1 MIAMETPEMRILGKG
16 RYQVAMLAAAIVVGL
31 VGEAGAWSYGSW
43 GSYGSAGSYGYS
55 SYGSYG
61 SGGSYGSYGRVGVIG
76 RIRMR
81 HAARH
86 SYGSY
91 GSYGSS
97 ASYGSYASVSYG
109 SSGSY
114 GSYGSSGSSGSY
126 GGASYSVPVETGCDG
141 CSESTTTDPVLES
154 TGSAVIEV
162 TVPSGAK
169 VFVNDKETTSPGGSR
184 SYVSNNL
191 QAGQTYLYKF
201 RVEFVQD
208 GKTVVKNES
217 VKLSAGDRVALSFG
231 ASDEPQLSS
240 ASGTKTQLTI
250 TVPENAKVFLAGS
263 PTDQTGTVRTYAT
276 HRLSEGQTWAD
287 YTVRVEAE
295 VNGKTEVREETLTV
309 TGGESYELAFDFEN
323 EVDQLAAK

>member
-1 MIAMETPEMRILGKG
+1 MRILGKG
-16 RYQVAMLAAAIVVGL
+16 RYQVAMLAAALVIGI

-43 GSYGSAGSYGYS
+43 GAYGSAGSYGYS
-55 SYGSYG
+55 SYASYGSGGSYGSYGRIGILGRIHMRHAARHSYGSYG
-61 SGGSYGSYGRVGVIG
+61 SGGSYGSY
-76 RIRMR
+76 
-81 HAARH
+81 
-86 SYGSY
+86 
-91 GSYGSS
+91 
-97 ASYGSYASVSYG
+97 ASVSYG
-109 SSGSY
+109 GYGSCGSSGGY

-126 GGASYSVPVETGCDG
+126 GGATYSAPVESGCEG
-141 CSESTTTDPVLES
+141 CTESTTTDPALQTTS
-154 TGSAVIEV
+154 SAVIEV
-162 TVPSGAK
+162 TVPSDAK
-169 VFVNDKETTSPGGSR
+169 VFVNDKETTSTGNSR

-208 GKTVVKNES
+208 GQAFVKNES

-231 ASDEPQLSS
+231 AGEQPELMS
-240 ASGTKTQLTI
+240 ATGTKTELKL

-263 PTDQTGTVRTYAT
+263 ATDQTGAMRTYAT

-309 TGGESYELAFDFEN
+309 TGGESYELAFDFGN
-323 EVDQLAAK
+323 DADQLAAK